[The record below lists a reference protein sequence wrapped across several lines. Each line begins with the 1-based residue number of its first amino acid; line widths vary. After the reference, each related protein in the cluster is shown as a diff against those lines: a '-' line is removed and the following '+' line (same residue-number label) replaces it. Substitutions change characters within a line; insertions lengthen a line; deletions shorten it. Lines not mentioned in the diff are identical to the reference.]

1 MGKNVA
7 VFHLMKYLMSSRKT
21 CAVLTISDFADYF
34 AVAKNPASLAKH
46 RANPKVAPVIAKIF
60 GPSKL

>member
-1 MGKNVA
+1 
-7 VFHLMKYLMSSRKT
+7 MSSRKT
-21 CAVLTISDFADYF
+21 SAVLTISDFADYF